1 MEAAH
6 LRDITGVTQQ
16 PWARKGGGGGSLPH
30 KFGLPF
36 AGDEIQSH
44 QLHRESTRAG
54 GGNFV
59 SAEIFWIQ
67 DYPRV
72 MDGLI

>member
-16 PWARKGGGGGSLPH
+16 PWARRGGGSLPQ

-36 AGDEIQSH
+36 AGDEIQS
-44 QLHRESTRAG
+44 QQVHRESTRAG

-67 DYPRV
+67 DCPRV